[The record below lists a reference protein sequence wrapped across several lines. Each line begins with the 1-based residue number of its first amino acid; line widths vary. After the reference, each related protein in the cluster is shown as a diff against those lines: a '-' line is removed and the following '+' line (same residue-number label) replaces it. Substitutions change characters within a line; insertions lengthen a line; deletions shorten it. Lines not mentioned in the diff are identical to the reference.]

1 MGWQTLRTIQMFFI
15 PQDVNSWLCQAIGA
29 GCCATGWV
37 SRVNNNK
44 HCLLS
49 AYAGPEAVL
58 FHLRPLDLS
67 LHPSDE
73 IATMV
78 TIPILQMRKLKP
90 RKLQQP
96 RVAQLVVETLTQVCV
111 TPASPHLPTGPY
123 CFPRCYSLG
132 TDKVN
137 KQEHWALALAL
148 SLCVTSCVTS
158 PGLNLPVYG
167 MGMWSAISS
176 SLDSGEQKAL
186 GEKSV
191 KNNFFSCGARP
202 WQCVFLPLILDLKCT
217 MPSVFMNAHQDK
229 TFLGKN

>member
-1 MGWQTLRTIQMFFI
+1 MICGKEKKALTFDNANSVAILIRPPVLLGVANTAHD
-15 PQDVNSWLCQAIGA
+15 PDVFHPTRCKLMVVSSHWCWVLCH
-29 GCCATGWV
+29 GWV

-167 MGMWSAISS
+167 MGM
-176 SLDSGEQKAL
+176 
-186 GEKSV
+186 
-191 KNNFFSCGARP
+191 
-202 WQCVFLPLILDLKCT
+202 
-217 MPSVFMNAHQDK
+217 
-229 TFLGKN
+229 